1 MPGWD
6 QLLPFLA
13 AALALNLTP
22 GADMTYVLSRS
33 VAQGRSAGI
42 ASSLGIFCGS
52 AIHTMLAAAGVSA
65 LLAASEIGF
74 QILKWAGCAYLAWL
88 AFKLLRSRPTAEELA
103 GAARTSLARVWAEGV
118 LVNLLNPKV
127 AIFILA
133 FIPQFTDPA
142 RGAVWAQIAVLGT
155 LFNIGGTL
163 VNITVATVAGS
174 LAGRLRARPR
184 IQLWMNRVSGAV
196 LALLALRSP
205 SASGASV
212 CSPTAR

>member
-65 LLAASEIGF
+65 LLAAS
-74 QILKWAGCAYLAWL
+74 
-88 AFKLLRSRPTAEELA
+88 AFRP
-103 GAARTSLARVWAEGV
+103 S
-118 LVNLLNPKV
+118 
-127 AIFILA
+127 
-133 FIPQFTDPA
+133 
-142 RGAVWAQIAVLGT
+142 
-155 LFNIGGTL
+155 
-163 VNITVATVAGS
+163 S
-174 LAGRLRARPR
+174 
-184 IQLWMNRVSGAV
+184 
-196 LALLALRSP
+196 
-205 SASGASV
+205 
-212 CSPTAR
+212 